1 METNELKDMT
11 LELKELVSDW
21 KCEQIRKVLDNMKIS
36 HNGCGKKSELVDLY
50 LKERMREF
58 KTDEEIYDSVER
70 FWDYVIGDAIR
81 TCQKTKTDIADAL
94 KKAATSDNAA
104 LYMLENYAG
113 GMVKLLHAK
122 KMWMEITRH
131 LQDCAAKHL
140 QMDGET
146 CTIDEALEIM
156 FIGLGEY
163 RDCLMRRV
171 RSGAQSTDRLM
182 MPLEIMR
189 NEAEYEVIYQL
200 ECSLKHLKRS
210 KEIRRLDAL
219 KAGKNF
225 TLEAILH
232 WFKREDYLAKNS
244 CVDEV
249 RWCKDCGCGLSDE
262 NEHMPTEQLHDC
274 SR

>member
-58 KTDEEIYDSVER
+58 KTAEEIYDSVER
-70 FWDYVIGDAIR
+70 FWDYVIGDAVRI
-81 TCQKTKTDIADAL
+81 CQKTKKDIADAL
-94 KKAATSDNAA
+94 EKAATNDNAA
-104 LYMLENYAG
+104 LYMLEHYAG
-113 GMVKLLHAK
+113 GMAKLLYAK
-122 KMWMEITRH
+122 KMWMEITGH
-131 LQDCAAKHL
+131 LQDCAVKH
-140 QMDGET
+140 QKAGVR
-146 CTIDEALEIM
+146 TIDEALEIM
-156 FIGLGEY
+156 FIGLSEY

-171 RSGAQSTDRLM
+171 RSGVRSTDRLA
-182 MPLEIMR
+182 MPLEIIR
-189 NEAEYEVIYQL
+189 NEAEYEVIFQL
-200 ECSLKHLKRS
+200 ERNLKLLKRS
-210 KEIRRLDAL
+210 KEIHQLDAL